1 MAKTEQQLLPD
12 RYQDVERIAAGGM
25 GEIYRAR
32 DSVLDRTVAVKLLSS
47 HYSVDSDLRER
58 FLREGLSAARLSSDR
73 DTVTIYDVGECH
85 GRPYIVM
92 EYMGGGTLADRL
104 AGERPQPPGEALAWL
119 EQAARALDNA
129 HREGVVH
136 RDIKPGNLLLDD
148 AENVHVADFGIASA
162 TGMDSMTMTGTVL
175 GTVGYLA
182 PEQAQGLPVTSA
194 TDRYALAVVAFEL
207 LTGTRPFANES
218 PTAEATAHVNAPVPD
233 ASARADLPPEVD
245 AVFERALAK
254 DPGVRYP
261 SALEFVASLREAF
274 DNAAGRTRTLAPV
287 APAPRPP
294 RRTAMWVAALVALA
308 ASGVIVA
315 ALLAANGPETTA
327 SPPAT
332 TKKEQTR
339 KQPTTTAPTTTAPT
353 TTAAPPPTT
362 TAAPATTAAP
372 PPTTTAPAPTTGGH
386 GLNGRGYELLLAGDP
401 AGALPLLQQAVVAL
415 RGVGPADPTEAYAN
429 YNLGVA
435 LMQLGRCTEAVPYLE
450 HSVELQ
456 PDRETARK
464 GLKEGQKCAR
474 REGR

>member
-1 MAKTEQQLLPD
+1 MANTKQLLPD
-12 RYQDVERIAAGGM
+12 RYRDVERIATGGM

-32 DSVLDRTVAVKLLSS
+32 DSVLDRVVAVKLLSS
-47 HYSVDSDLRER
+47 RYSVDADLRER
-58 FLREGLSAARLSSDR
+58 FLREGLAAARLSSDR

-92 EYMGGGTLADRL
+92 ELMGGGTLADRL
-104 AGERPQPPGEALAWL
+104 TGESPQPAGEALEWL

-129 HREGVVH
+129 HSQGVVH

-148 AENVHVADFGIASA
+148 AGNVHVADFGIASA

-207 LTGTRPFANES
+207 LTGTRPFANDS

-254 DPGVRYP
+254 DPGDRYP
-261 SALEFVASLREAF
+261 TAVEFVASLRQAF

-287 APAPRPP
+287 SAAARPP
-294 RRTAMWVAALVALA
+294 RRTAVWVAALVALA
-308 ASGVIVA
+308 AGGVIVA
-315 ALLAANGPETTA
+315 ALLAANSPDTA
-327 SPPAT
+327 AAPQT
-332 TKKEQTR
+332 TKARTPAR
-339 KQPTTTAPTTTAPT
+339 PTT
-353 TTAAPPPTT
+353 
-362 TAAPATTAAP
+362 APATTAAP
-372 PPTTTAPAPTTGGH
+372 PPTTTAAPPTTTAAPPTTTAAPTAGGH
-386 GLNGRGYELLLAGDP
+386 ELNDRGYRLLQQGDP
-401 AGALPLLQQAVVAL
+401 AGALPLLEQAVVAL
-415 RGVGPADPTEAYAN
+415 RGVGPTDPTEAYAN

-435 LMQLGRCTEAVPYLE
+435 LMQLGRCTDAIPYLE

-456 PDRETARK
+456 PDRHEARK

-474 REGR
+474 REGD